1 MPSKDWMILL
11 GMRHWYGANHHY
23 FGRRNAFYAR
33 WADLQNIIQRN
44 PVHQIR
50 KKFLFGAFLVRVLH
64 NNEFD
69 FFYFREDS
77 YVVYAILYLAGVV
90 VCCTH
95 K

>member
-1 MPSKDWMILL
+1 MKKIIMSYVKRILL
-11 GMRHWYGANHHY
+11 
-23 FGRRNAFYAR
+23 FLFT
-33 WADLQNIIQRN
+33 
-44 PVHQIR
+44 
-50 KKFLFGAFLVRVLH
+50 FLFGAFLVRVLH